1 MIHLNEILVILAVI
15 LLIFGTGKFPKIMQN
30 LAEGIKSFKKAM
42 SEKDK
47 KDEKKKTTKKTSPSK
62 SSVKKK
68 KNTTTKKKK

>member
-30 LAEGIKSFKKAM
+30 LAEGLKSFKKAM
-42 SEKDK
+42 NEE
-47 KDEKKKTTKKTSPSK
+47 DEKKKTTKKSSSSK
-62 SSVKKK
+62 PSVKKK